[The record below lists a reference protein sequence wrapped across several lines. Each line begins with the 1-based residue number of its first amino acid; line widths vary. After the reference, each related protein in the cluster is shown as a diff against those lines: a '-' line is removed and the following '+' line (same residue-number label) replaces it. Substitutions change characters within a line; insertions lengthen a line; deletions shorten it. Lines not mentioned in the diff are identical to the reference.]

1 VKKQKLTPQRM
12 EKVIEA
18 LNIVYLSSV
27 VQGVAWEMNK
37 DINLG
42 NPNLNNFNKRIKNDS
57 LAILKGLHAV
67 PKCEEMAEDRA
78 IALYSLFNFLSQYD
92 TESLES
98 FYDKIQNEII

>member
-1 VKKQKLTPQRM
+1 M
-12 EKVIEA
+12 ERVIEA

-67 PKCEEMAEDRA
+67 PKSEEMAEDRA

-92 TESLES
+92 TDSLEK
-98 FYDKIQNEII
+98 FYNQIQSELV